1 LAALAAGRVDAVFLV
16 GAAPFPP
23 VVEAFGAAPL
33 RLLPIEPAL
42 AKRFREAGLVPLPIP
57 AGAYAGQG
65 GPVETLAVA
74 ALLLVDATLTE
85 QEARRIGEAVLGR
98 VGMREREPLALMVAP
113 GRAGLGIPVPLH
125 PAANLPG
132 VTPR

>member
-1 LAALAAGRVDAVFLV
+1 
-16 GAAPFPP
+16 

-33 RLLPIEPAL
+33 RLLPIEPAAGAERL
-42 AKRFREAGLVPLPIP
+42 REAGLVPLPIP
-57 AGAYAGQG
+57 AGAYAGQNA
-65 GPVETLAVA
+65 PVDTLAVA

-125 PAANLPG
+125 PAAADLPG
-132 VTPR
+132 VAAR